1 MGLSGKPGKTLT
13 LDLNKTITN
22 FFNLYLKEQ
31 ENDWYDIIKDNYD
44 IKISS
49 K

>member
-1 MGLSGKPGKTLT
+1 MGLSGKPGRTLT

-22 FFNLYLKEQ
+22 FFNSYLKGQ
-31 ENDWYDIIKDNYD
+31 QNNWYDIMKNNYD
-44 IKISS
+44 VRISS